1 MDKRAICIASAAR
14 RWLPALAV
22 ALVPLVETAKRW

>member
-1 MDKRAICIASAAR
+1 MDERAVRIASAAR
-14 RWLPALAV
+14 RWLPVLAV

>member
-1 MDKRAICIASAAR
+1 MDDRTLRIASAAR

-22 ALVPLVETAKRW
+22 VLIPLVETAKRW